1 VLLHKSDLRV
11 IINISYVAVGCIL
24 SYPYTY
30 KFAASPGFVNLILDC
45 SHLLFY
51 NFHCLSFFN
60 GVLSQSRVFSKLPRA
75 GICFI
80 LFTPNNKHFLTLETM
95 KKVHFSKQDNCNG
108 LCLFFLPRTA
118 FLRKKIRN
126 KKLCEEKNVFH
137 LNCVLLL
144 IIFN

>member
-24 SYPYTY
+24 WYPYAY
-30 KFAASPGFVNLILDC
+30 KFAASPGFLNLILDC
-45 SHLLFY
+45 SNLLFSSFY
-51 NFHCLSFFN
+51 CLSFFK
-60 GVLSQSRVFSKLPRA
+60 GVLSPSRVFSKLPRA

-108 LCLFFLPRTA
+108 LLFILFTSDGIFA
-118 FLRKKIRN
+118 KKIRN
-126 KKLCEEKNVFH
+126 KKL
-137 LNCVLLL
+137 
-144 IIFN
+144 